1 MRSWPIRARLT
12 ALYASAFLA
21 AGAVLLTF
29 TYVLVSESL
38 FVPGD
43 LRSQELSAGERPD
56 RNSAIREALLDY
68 RDSTLDRLLFWSIVA
83 LVVTLVLAV
92 LLGWFLAGR
101 ALAPLQQVTA
111 TARRVADTNLHER
124 IDLTGPHDEVKELAD
139 TIDAMLE
146 RLDRSFEAQRRFVA
160 NASHELRTPLAVNR
174 TLVEVA
180 ASHPD
185 ASDEVRDLAKT
196 VLLTTAR
203 SERLVEGL
211 LTLARAGQDP
221 TSRVAVDL
229 ADVAA
234 VVAEQEATAAREAGI
249 ELKLEL
255 DPAPVLGSGVL
266 LERMV
271 ANLVQNAIRHG
282 TPGPAVVRT
291 GSSSGTSYLEVS
303 NAGPTLRGYEVEELF
318 EPFRRGRERLSD
330 DGVGLGLAIV
340 RSVSQGL
347 GGRATATPRE
357 GGGIVVRVEI
367 PGVPVS
373 GQGEGPDTDL
383 ETAALRPDPP
393 MR

>member
-1 MRSWPIRARLT
+1 MRRWPIRARLT

-21 AGAVLLTF
+21 AGTVLLTF
-29 TYVLVSESL
+29 TYVLVSKSL
-38 FVPGD
+38 FEPGD

-56 RNSAIREALLDY
+56 RSSAIRDALLDY
-68 RDSTLDRLLFWSIVA
+68 RDGTLGQLLFWSIVA

-111 TARRVADTNLHER
+111 TARRVAHTNLHER

-180 ASHPD
+180 ASRPD
-185 ASDEVRDLAKT
+185 TSDEVRDLAKT

-249 ELKLEL
+249 ELELEL
-255 DPAPVLGSGVL
+255 GSAPVVGNGVL

-271 ANLVQNAIRHG
+271 ANLVQNTIRHG
-282 TPGPAVVRT
+282 IPGPAVVRT
-291 GSSSGTSYLEVS
+291 GRSAGTSYLEVS
-303 NAGPTLRGYEVEELF
+303 NAGPVLRGYEVEELF

-330 DGVGLGLAIV
+330 EGVGLGLTIV

-357 GGGIVVRVEI
+357 DGGIEVRVE
-367 PGVPVS
+367 VPAVPAS
-373 GQGEGPDTDL
+373 GQGAGPDIGL
-383 ETAALRPDPP
+383 EAPAVRADPP
-393 MR
+393 TR